1 MSVTDSGF
9 APEGAGHTRIE
20 AQRRQ
25 ADVAAELDRRRA
37 DRYLRYQERV
47 RSGRLGKESGRPP
60 GVPAEGGT
68 RYPDLAER
76 RRLLGRLLPRI

>member
-1 MSVTDSGF
+1 MSVTDPGA
-9 APEGAGHTRIE
+9 APEGAGHPRTE

-37 DRYLRYQERV
+37 DRYRRYQERV
-47 RSGRLGKESGRPP
+47 RSGRRAKEFGRPR

-68 RYPDLAER
+68 KHLDSADGRS
-76 RRLLGRLLPRI
+76 LLGRLLPRI